1 MFIPSKRILEKYA
14 DVLINFALNSGE
26 GIKKEEVVFLQVPE
40 IAKPLLK
47 ELRIA
52 VLKSGGH
59 PITQF
64 IPDGLSHD
72 FFKYASVEQIKFF
85 PAKFLKGKVDQM
97 DHVVS
102 IIAET
107 NKYELKGIDPKKI
120 MLSGLFSKP
129 YMDWKTEKENQGRL
143 TWTLGL
149 YATPA
154 MAKEAGMTLEEY
166 WKQIINGCYL
176 NYPNPI
182 KKWKDTFSQ
191 IEEIRIKLNK
201 LEIDSLRIQ
210 AKDTDLVIGLDKNRK
225 WLGGSGRN
233 IPSFEIFISP
243 DCTKTEGK
251 ISFTEPLF
259 RYGNLINGVKL
270 EFKNGKVVKS
280 SAKTG
285 GKLLKEMIKTK
296 KADMIGEFSLTDKR
310 FSKINKF
317 MGETLFDENM
327 GGRFGNTHIALGMSY
342 KDSYTGNIT
351 KVKPEMWDKMGFNDS
366 SVHTDIVATS
376 NRKVTAK
383 LKSGKEIIIYENG
396 QFTL

>member
-1 MFIPSKRILEKYA
+1 MYNPLMFIPSKRILEKYA

-182 KKWKDTFSQ
+182 KKWK
-191 IEEIRIKLNK
+191 I
-201 LEIDSLRIQ
+201 
-210 AKDTDLVIGLDKNRK
+210 
-225 WLGGSGRN
+225 
-233 IPSFEIFISP
+233 
-243 DCTKTEGK
+243 
-251 ISFTEPLF
+251 
-259 RYGNLINGVKL
+259 
-270 EFKNGKVVKS
+270 
-280 SAKTG
+280 
-285 GKLLKEMIKTK
+285 
-296 KADMIGEFSLTDKR
+296 
-310 FSKINKF
+310 
-317 MGETLFDENM
+317 
-327 GGRFGNTHIALGMSY
+327 
-342 KDSYTGNIT
+342 
-351 KVKPEMWDKMGFNDS
+351 
-366 SVHTDIVATS
+366 
-376 NRKVTAK
+376 
-383 LKSGKEIIIYENG
+383 
-396 QFTL
+396 